1 MAASRRSLPPAV
13 LDRPI
18 RDARFT
24 STMRP
29 SLLPALRQ
37 ARAALDRADTVEAG
51 EAVVARRLSRELD
64 EAIARLEGKPV
75 DKDLIAII
83 CHDLKDPLAS
93 IVMGAGF
100 LKKTIPTEDA
110 AARRVIEAIAR
121 SADRMSRIVT
131 DFHDLA
137 KLEAGTLPLE
147 VRPCDV
153 GAVLQAMATAIE
165 AEAREKQLR
174 FELDVPSG
182 SPACVA
188 LCDRARLGDIVG
200 KLVGNAFKFTPAGG
214 SVTIALARADGGIR
228 VSIRDTGKGIQ
239 PDRLA
244 DIFDRAANARRSPR
258 DGPGLG
264 LAIVR
269 GLVERQGGRVEA
281 KSRPGEGSEFSFTLP
296 AAAV

>member
-1 MAASRRSLPPAV
+1 MPA
-13 LDRPI
+13 P
-18 RDARFT
+18 
-24 STMRP
+24 
-29 SLLPALRQ
+29 LLPALRQ
-37 ARAALDRADTVEAG
+37 ARAALDRVDTVEAG

-100 LKKTIPTEDA
+100 LKKTISTEEA
-110 AARRVIEAIAR
+110 PARRVVEAIAR

-153 GAVLQAMATAIE
+153 GAVLQSMTSALE
-165 AEAREKQLR
+165 GEARDKQLA
-174 FELDVPSG
+174 LTVDVPSSSAG
-182 SPACVA
+182 PAFVA
-188 LCDRARLGDIVG
+188 LCDRARLIDVVG
-200 KLVGNAFKFTPAGG
+200 KLVGNAIKFTAAGG
-214 SVTIALARADGGIR
+214 SVAITLARADGGVR
-228 VSIRDTGKGIQ
+228 VSVRDTGKGI
-239 PDRLA
+239 PSDRLA
-244 DIFDRAANARRSPR
+244 DIFDRAANARRTPR

-269 GLVERQGGRVEA
+269 GLVERQGGRVEV

>member
-1 MAASRRSLPPAV
+1 
-13 LDRPI
+13 
-18 RDARFT
+18 
-24 STMRP
+24 MRP

-37 ARAALDRADTVEAG
+37 ARAALEGVQTVEAG
-51 EAVVARRLSRELD
+51 EAVVARKLTRELD
-64 EAIARLEGKPV
+64 EAIARLEGKPA

-100 LKKTIPTEDA
+100 LKKTISGDDA

-121 SADRMSRIVT
+121 SADRMSRIVG
-131 DFHDLA
+131 DFHDLS

-153 GAVLQAMATAIE
+153 GAVLQSLASSFE
-165 AEAREKQLR
+165 AEAREKQLT
-174 FELDVPSG
+174 FKLEVPSG
-182 SPACVA
+182 SPAVA
-188 LCDRARLGDIVG
+188 NCDRARLVDAVN
-200 KLVGNAFKFTPAGG
+200 KLVNNALKFTSAGG
-214 SVTIALARADGGIR
+214 TVNVSVERADGGVR
-228 VSIRDTGKGIQ
+228 LSVRDTGKGIP
-239 PDRLA
+239 PDRLP
-244 DIFDRAANARRSPR
+244 DIFDRAANARRTPR

-269 GLVERQGGRVEA
+269 GLVERQGGRVEVR
-281 KSRPGEGSEFSFTLP
+281 SRPGEGSEFSFTLP

>member
-1 MAASRRSLPPAV
+1 
-13 LDRPI
+13 
-18 RDARFT
+18 
-24 STMRP
+24 MRP

-37 ARAALDRADTVEAG
+37 ARSALDGVDTVEAG
-51 EAVVARRLSRELD
+51 EAVVARKLTRELD

-100 LKKTIPTEDA
+100 LKKTIPNEDA

-153 GAVLQAMATAIE
+153 GAVLQSMGAALEVE
-165 AEAREKQLR
+165 AGEKQLR
-174 FELDVPSG
+174 FELELPPVP
-182 SPACVA
+182 PPCVA
-188 LCDRARLGDIVG
+188 LCDRARLVDSVG
-200 KLVGNAFKFTPAGG
+200 KLVGNAFKFTAASG
-214 SVTIALARADGGIR
+214 SVRVSLARADGGIR
-228 VSIRDTGKGIQ
+228 VTVRDTGKGIP

-244 DIFDRAANARRSPR
+244 DIFDRAANARRTPR

>member
-1 MAASRRSLPPAV
+1 
-13 LDRPI
+13 
-18 RDARFT
+18 
-24 STMRP
+24 MRP

-37 ARAALDRADTVEAG
+37 ARAALDGVETVEAG

-100 LKKTIPTEDA
+100 LRKTIPADDA

-153 GAVLQAMATAIE
+153 GAVLQSMATSLE
-165 AEAREKQLR
+165 AEAREKQVRL
-174 FELDVPSG
+174 ELELPPS
-182 SPACVA
+182 PPPCVA
-188 LCDRARLGDIVG
+188 MCDRARLVDAVG
-200 KLVGNAFKFTPAGG
+200 KLVGNAIRFTAAGG
-214 SVTIALARADGGIR
+214 SVTIAAARADGGIR
-228 VSIRDTGKGIQ
+228 VSVRDTGKGIP

-244 DIFDRAANARRSPR
+244 DIFDRAANARRTPR

-281 KSRPGEGSEFSFTLP
+281 KSKPGEGSEFSFTLP

>member
-1 MAASRRSLPPAV
+1 
-13 LDRPI
+13 
-18 RDARFT
+18 
-24 STMRP
+24 MRP

-37 ARAALDRADTVEAG
+37 ARAALDGADTVEAG
-51 EAVVARRLSRELD
+51 EAVVARKLSRELD

-100 LKKTIPTEDA
+100 LKKTIPTDDA

-153 GAVLQAMATAIE
+153 GAVLQSMTAALE
-165 AEAREKQLR
+165 AEAREKQLSLR
-174 FELDVPSG
+174 LDVPSA
-182 SPACVA
+182 PPPCVA
-188 LCDRARLGDIVG
+188 LCDRARLVDVVS
-200 KLVGNAFKFTPAGG
+200 KLVGNALKFTAAGG
-214 SVTIALARADGGIR
+214 TVTIALARADGGIR
-228 VSIRDTGKGIQ
+228 VSVRDTGKGIP
-239 PDRLA
+239 PDRLG
-244 DIFDRAANARRSPR
+244 DIFDRAANARRTPR

-296 AAAV
+296 AASV

>member
-1 MAASRRSLPPAV
+1 
-13 LDRPI
+13 
-18 RDARFT
+18 
-24 STMRP
+24 MRP

-37 ARAALDRADTVEAG
+37 ARAALNGADTVEAG
-51 EAVVARRLSRELD
+51 EAVVARKLSRELD

-100 LKKTIPTEDA
+100 LKKTIPAEDA

-153 GAVLQAMATAIE
+153 GAVLQSMATALE
-165 AEAREKQLR
+165 AQAREKELR
-174 FELDVPSG
+174 LELDVPSA
-182 SPACVA
+182 PPCVA
-188 LCDRARLGDIVG
+188 LCDRARLVDIMG
-200 KLVGNAFKFTPAGG
+200 KLVGNALKFTAAGG

-228 VSIRDTGKGIQ
+228 VSVRDTGKGIP

-244 DIFDRAANARRSPR
+244 DIFDRAANARRTPR